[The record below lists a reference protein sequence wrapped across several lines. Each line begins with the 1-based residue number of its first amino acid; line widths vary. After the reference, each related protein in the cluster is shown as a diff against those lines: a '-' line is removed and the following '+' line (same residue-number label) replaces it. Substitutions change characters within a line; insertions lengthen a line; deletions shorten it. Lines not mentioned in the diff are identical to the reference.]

1 MNEAP
6 LLLKSYYITNV
17 KIDVIQNHN
26 SEKEYILS
34 TDDIDITVKFLTNKK
49 FPGVWQVQLHIKHK
63 PEEKSNIPYAFSLS
77 MAGFFEV
84 IKTYP
89 KDKVGRLLEL
99 DAPAMLYSAAREFI
113 AIITGRGPWGEMIL
127 PSTNF
132 FPTTSVAAKRKVKLV
147 RKRAAKL
154 TGR

>member
-17 KIDVIQNHN
+17 KIDTIQNHN
-26 SEKEYILS
+26 SKKGYTLS
-34 TDDIDITVKFLTNKK
+34 SQDVNSTVKYLTSKK
-49 FPGVWQVQLHIKHK
+49 FPGVWQVQLHIEHK
-63 PEEKSNIPYAFSLS
+63 FKEKSNIPYTFSLS

-89 KDKVGRLLEL
+89 KDKAVSLLKL
-99 DAPAMLYSAAREFI
+99 NAPAMLYSAAREFI
-113 AIITGRGPWGEMIL
+113 AITTGRGLWGEMIL

-132 FPTTSVAAKRKVKLV
+132 LPRPLVAAKRK
-147 RKRAAKL
+147 AKL
-154 TGR
+154 TKKKAAKNK